1 MKKKTVKRASMTK
14 KATLQEPTTIDPNS
28 INTSIMRILDWY
40 REQNFSVDIQK
51 NWLMEAALKL
61 ELSDAE
67 AILRTPETYVI
78 DSNAYVARMFC
89 NDVNLMS
96 HNIIFLTDKLN
107 FYIAKGKSVIS
118 EVKERIAPIQKVKEA
133 VEEISDSIIYNLDN
147 NENFDIIEYITKNCL
162 GVNYVKQLI
171 KTLDEEKHK
180 DTIVSLN
187 EWVESNKK
195 ERKPRKKKVKSDED
209 ICKLFIACEEDS
221 GLKSINPV
229 KILGSS
235 CVVCYHV
242 DKKKLQVYVGKK
254 LGVHRSMI
262 VNFDPKKSFEC
273 DLIDKKHLTELSL
286 GGKLNV
292 NKVINEYLEKDK
304 GEVTGRVTKKILVIT
319 NY

>member
-14 KATLQEPTTIDPNS
+14 KVTLQEPTTIDPNS
-28 INTSIMRILDWY
+28 INTSTMRILKWY

-67 AILRTPETYVI
+67 AILRTPETCVI

-89 NDVNLMS
+89 NDVNLMN
-96 HNIIFLTDKLN
+96 HNILLLTERLKL
-107 FYIAKGKSVIS
+107 YIAKGKSVIS

-133 VEEISDSIIYNLDN
+133 VEEISDIIIYNLDN
-147 NENFDIIEYITKNCL
+147 NEKFDIIEYITKNCL

-187 EWVESNKK
+187 EWVKCNKK

-209 ICKLFIACEEDS
+209 ICKLFIGCEEDS

-242 DKKKLQVYVGKK
+242 GKKKLQVYVGEK

-262 VNFDPKKSFEC
+262 INFDPKKSFEC

-286 GGKLNV
+286 GGKLNI